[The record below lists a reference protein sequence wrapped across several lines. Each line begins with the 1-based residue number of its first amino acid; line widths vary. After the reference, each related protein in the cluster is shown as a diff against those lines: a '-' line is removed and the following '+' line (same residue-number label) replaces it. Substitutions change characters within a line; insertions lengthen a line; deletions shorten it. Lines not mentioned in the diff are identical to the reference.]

1 MQYRSRIE
9 IVAKILKASN
19 GGARRIDIIY
29 KVNMSSAMAREYLDL
44 LVERGLL
51 TRSYG
56 GLDSYRTAEKGFEF
70 LEWYNDIAE
79 LFPIE
84 LDPFSP

>member
-9 IVAKILKASN
+9 IVAGILNASN
-19 GGARRIDIIY
+19 VGATRADIIY
-29 KVNMSSAMAREYLDL
+29 KVNLSSAMAREYLDY

-51 TRSYG
+51 TRSYDG
-56 GLDSYRTAEKGFEF
+56 TDSYRTAEKGFEF
-70 LEWYNDIAE
+70 LKWYNDVAE

-84 LDPFSP
+84 LDLRSP